1 MLGSMTIPRIPFGR
15 TGHTSSRVVFGAVA
29 LSGATPAESN
39 AVLELLLEHGVNHID
54 TAASYGDSE
63 DQLRPWL
70 AEHRDAFFL
79 ATKTGDRSRAAARDS
94 IHRSL
99 ERMDVASVDLIQL
112 HNLVHPGEWEQA
124 LGPGGA
130 LEAVLEARD
139 EGLVRFVGVT
149 GHGLTVAH
157 QHRRALDVFPFDSV
171 LAPCNP
177 VALRDPMY
185 GPDFEALAR
194 VCAERNVALQ
204 TIKAITR
211 GPWGSSRS
219 DSGDLV
225 RASHRPRRDRRRRC
239 VRPRSRERV
248 PEHGRRPGASSAR
261 PRRRRALLRPTR
273 PGSARRACRTS
284 SHDAALRLLTTTRIR
299 SRVGTEAARIF
310 TDLADWIES
319 NGPLL
324 KSYLQ
329 PASDS
334 AVRDRLPA
342 AGLARADDRV
352 ADLGRA
358 IPVLEGRTV
367 RRDVAVAGDRGEQV
381 VDLVDEGVLPADDV
395 PVRPPPLPEGVV
407 CLADEDRAEPIRRRR
422 ECWSSLSRSRSKASD
437 PFEPLISQL
446 NAFRRPTAKR
456 VASIVPTRR
465 SSNSTAA
472 SNASSTSRPA
482 MNVRIEA
489 ETDAISPTR

>member
-1 MLGSMTIPRIPFGR
+1 M
-15 TGHTSSRVVFGAVA
+15 SSRVVFGAVA
-29 LSGATPAESN
+29 LSGATPSESN

-112 HNLVHPGEWEQA
+112 HNLVHPGEWEEA

-130 LEAVLEARD
+130 LEAALEARD

-157 QHRRALDVFPFDSV
+157 QHRRALDVFPFDAV

-177 VALRDPMY
+177 VALRDPVY

-211 GPWGSSRS
+211 GPWGAHRS
-219 DSGDLV
+219 DGGDLV
-225 RASHRPRRDRRRRC
+225 RAAHRPGRDRRRRR

-248 PEHGRRPGASSAR
+248 PEHGRRPGAPSTRA
-261 PRRRRALLRPTR
+261 RRRRALLRPTR
-273 PGSARRACRTS
+273 PGRARRARRARPP
-284 SHDAALRLLTTTRIR
+284 DAALRLL
-299 SRVGTEAARIF
+299 S
-310 TDLADWIES
+310 
-319 NGPLL
+319 PP
-324 KSYLQ
+324 
-329 PASDS
+329 PAS
-334 AVRDRLPA
+334 
-342 AGLARADDRV
+342 
-352 ADLGRA
+352 
-358 IPVLEGRTV
+358 TMT
-367 RRDVAVAGDRGEQV
+367 
-381 VDLVDEGVLPADDV
+381 
-395 PVRPPPLPEGVV
+395 RP
-407 CLADEDRAEPIRRRR
+407 
-422 ECWSSLSRSRSKASD
+422 SSG
-437 PFEPLISQL
+437 
-446 NAFRRPTAKR
+446 PT
-456 VASIVPTRR
+456 
-465 SSNSTAA
+465 
-472 SNASSTSRPA
+472 
-482 MNVRIEA
+482 
-489 ETDAISPTR
+489 SP